1 MWGIIATWAMAYDGV
16 SKGSK
21 LLIDKH
27 SAVDAIEETIKSVE
41 DEPNFR
47 SVGYGGLPNEKGIV
61 ELDSGF
67 MDGDKLS
74 VGAVGGITGFK
85 NPISIA
91 IKLSEESYNNF
102 LVGSGAEE
110 YARLNGFEVKN
121 MSTERSLEI
130 WREKKKRFSEENIRA
145 YDGHDTVGVITLDT
159 YGKMCAGTSTS
170 GLFMKRKGRV
180 GDSPLC
186 GGGFYVDSE
195 VGGAAATGVGEDIM
209 KGCLSY
215 EVVRLMSEGLNPQEA
230 AERAVAEFS
239 EKLKRKANLSRD
251 ISVVCM
257 NNKGEWGIG
266 TNIDEL
272 SFVIAKEGMNPKV
285 YIAKQQKGRIE
296 FVEATNEW
304 IDEYMKKEIK

>member
-16 SKGSK
+16 LKGSK
-21 LLIDKH
+21 LLTNKN
-27 SAVDAIEETIKSVE
+27 SSVKAIEETIKSVE
-41 DEPNFR
+41 DEPSFR

-67 MDGDKLS
+67 MDGDKMS
-74 VGAVGGITGFK
+74 VGAVGGLTGFK

-102 LVGSGAEE
+102 LVGRGAEE
-110 YARLNGFEVKN
+110 YARLNGFEEKD
-121 MSTERSLEI
+121 MAAERSLEI
-130 WREKKKRFSEENIRA
+130 WREKKKSFSEENMKA
-145 YDGHDTVGVITLDT
+145 YDGHDTVGVVTLDT

-170 GLFMKRKGRV
+170 GLFMKREGRV

-215 EVVRLMSEGLNPQEA
+215 EVVRLMKEGCHPQEA
-230 AERAVAEFS
+230 AERAVIEFS
-239 EKLKRKANLSRD
+239 EKLKRKANISRD

-257 NNKGEWGIG
+257 NNNGEWGIG
-266 TNIDEL
+266 TNIDEF
-272 SFVIAKEGMNPKV
+272 SFVIAREDMDLVIFLAKRINGKLE
-285 YIAKQQKGRIE
+285 YIK
-296 FVEATNEW
+296 ATDKWLE
-304 IDEYMKKEIK
+304 DYMSKEIK

>member
-41 DEPNFR
+41 DEPSFR

-130 WREKKKRFSEENIRA
+130 WREKKKRFSEENMRA
-145 YDGHDTVGVITLDT
+145 YDGHDTVGVVTLDT

-170 GLFMKRKGRV
+170 GLFMKREGRV

-215 EVVRLMSEGLNPQEA
+215 EVVRLMKEGLNPQEA

>member
-16 SKGSK
+16 LKGSK

-215 EVVRLMSEGLNPQEA
+215 EVVRLMSEGLNPQA

>member
-16 SKGSK
+16 LKGSK

>member
-21 LLIDKH
+21 LLVDKH

-41 DEPNFR
+41 DEPSFR

-110 YARLNGFEVKN
+110 YARLNGFEEKD

-130 WREKKKRFSEENIRA
+130 WREKKKRFSEENIKA
-145 YDGHDTVGVITLDT
+145 YDGHDTVGVVTLDT
-159 YGKMCAGTSTS
+159 YGKMCVGTSTS
-170 GLFMKRKGRV
+170 GLFMKREGRI

-215 EVVRLMSEGLNPQEA
+215 EVVRLMKEGFNPQEA

-266 TNIDEL
+266 TNIDEF
-272 SFVIAKEGMNPKV
+272 SFVVAKEGMDIKA
-285 YIAKQQKGRIE
+285 YIVKRQKERIE
-296 FVEATNEW
+296 FVEATNKW
-304 IDEYMKKEIK
+304 IDKYMKKEIK

>member
-21 LLIDKH
+21 LLVDKH

-41 DEPNFR
+41 DEPSFR

-110 YARLNGFEVKN
+110 YARLNGFEEKD

-130 WREKKKRFSEENIRA
+130 WREKKKRFSEENIKA
-145 YDGHDTVGVITLDT
+145 YDGHDTVGVVTLDT
-159 YGKMCAGTSTS
+159 YGKMCVGTSTS
-170 GLFMKRKGRV
+170 GLFMKREGRI

-215 EVVRLMSEGLNPQEA
+215 EVVRLMREGLNPQEA

-266 TNIDEL
+266 TNIDEF
-272 SFVIAKEGMNPKV
+272 SFVVAKEGMDIKA
-285 YIAKQQKGRIE
+285 YIVKRQKERIE
-296 FVEATNEW
+296 FVEATNKW
-304 IDEYMKKEIK
+304 IDKYMKKEIK

>member
-21 LLIDKH
+21 LLVDKH

-41 DEPNFR
+41 DEPSFR
-47 SVGYGGLPNEKGIV
+47 SVGYGGLTNEKGIV

-110 YARLNGFEVKN
+110 YARLNGFEEKD

-130 WREKKKRFSEENIRA
+130 WREKKKRFSEENIKA
-145 YDGHDTVGVITLDT
+145 YDGHDTVGVVTLDT
-159 YGKMCAGTSTS
+159 YGKMCVGTSTS
-170 GLFMKRKGRV
+170 GLFMKREGRI

-215 EVVRLMSEGLNPQEA
+215 EVVRLMKEGLNPQEA

-266 TNIDEL
+266 TNIDEF
-272 SFVIAKEGMNPKV
+272 SFVVAKEGMDIKA
-285 YIAKQQKGRIE
+285 YIVKRQKERIE
-296 FVEATNEW
+296 FVEATNKW
-304 IDEYMKKEIK
+304 IDKYMKKEIK

>member
-266 TNIDEL
+266 TNIDEF

>member
-21 LLIDKH
+21 LLVDKH

-41 DEPNFR
+41 DEPSFR

-110 YARLNGFEVKN
+110 YARLNGFEEKD

-130 WREKKKRFSEENIRA
+130 WREKKKRFSEENIKA
-145 YDGHDTVGVITLDT
+145 YDGHDTVGVVTLDT
-159 YGKMCAGTSTS
+159 YGKMCVGTSTS
-170 GLFMKRKGRV
+170 GLFMKREGRI

-215 EVVRLMSEGLNPQEA
+215 EVVRLMKEGLNPQEA

-266 TNIDEL
+266 TNIDEF
-272 SFVIAKEGMNPKV
+272 SFVVAKEGMDIKA
-285 YIAKQQKGRIE
+285 YIVKRQKERIE
-296 FVEATNEW
+296 FVEATNKW
-304 IDEYMKKEIK
+304 IDKYMKKEIK

>member
-16 SKGSK
+16 LKGSK
-21 LLIDKH
+21 LLTNKN
-27 SAVDAIEETIKSVE
+27 SSVKAIEETIKSVE
-41 DEPNFR
+41 DEPSFR

-67 MDGDKLS
+67 MDGDKMS
-74 VGAVGGITGFK
+74 VGAVGGLTGFK

-102 LVGSGAEE
+102 LVGRGAEE
-110 YARLNGFEVKN
+110 YARLNGFEEKD
-121 MSTERSLEI
+121 MAAERSLEI
-130 WREKKKRFSEENIRA
+130 WREKKKSFSEENMKA
-145 YDGHDTVGVITLDT
+145 YDGHDTVGVVTLDT

-170 GLFMKRKGRV
+170 GLFMKREGRV

-195 VGGAAATGVGEDIM
+195 VGGAAATGVGEDII

-215 EVVRLMSEGLNPQEA
+215 EVVRLMKEGCHPQEA
-230 AERAVAEFS
+230 AERAVIEFS
-239 EKLKRKANLSRD
+239 EKLKRKANISRD

-257 NNKGEWGIG
+257 NNNGERGIG
-266 TNIDEL
+266 TNIDEF
-272 SFVIAKEGMNPKV
+272 SFVIAREDMDPVIFLAKRINGKLE
-285 YIAKQQKGRIE
+285 YIK
-296 FVEATNEW
+296 ATDKWLE
-304 IDEYMKKEIK
+304 DYMSKEIK

>member
-16 SKGSK
+16 LKGSK
-21 LLIDKH
+21 LLTNKN
-27 SAVDAIEETIKSVE
+27 SSVKAIEETIKSVE
-41 DEPNFR
+41 DEPSFR

-67 MDGDKLS
+67 MDGDKMS
-74 VGAVGGITGFK
+74 VGAVGGLTGFK

-102 LVGSGAEE
+102 LVGRGAEE
-110 YARLNGFEVKN
+110 YARLNGFEEKD
-121 MSTERSLEI
+121 MAAERSLEI
-130 WREKKKRFSEENIRA
+130 WREKKKSFSEENMKA
-145 YDGHDTVGVITLDT
+145 YDGHDTVGVVTLDT

-170 GLFMKRKGRV
+170 GLFMKREGRV

-215 EVVRLMSEGLNPQEA
+215 EVVRLMKEGCHPQEA
-230 AERAVAEFS
+230 AERAVIELS
-239 EKLKRKANLSRD
+239 EKLKRKANISRD

-257 NNKGEWGIG
+257 NNNGEWGIG
-266 TNIDEL
+266 TNIDEF
-272 SFVIAKEGMNPKV
+272 SFVIAREDMDPVIFLAKRINGKLE
-285 YIAKQQKGRIE
+285 YIK
-296 FVEATNEW
+296 ATDKWLE
-304 IDEYMKKEIK
+304 DYMSKEIK

>member
-21 LLIDKH
+21 LLVDKH

-41 DEPNFR
+41 DEPSFR

-110 YARLNGFEVKN
+110 YARLNGFEEKD

-130 WREKKKRFSEENIRA
+130 WREKKKRFSEENIKA
-145 YDGHDTVGVITLDT
+145 YDGHDTVGVVTLDT
-159 YGKMCAGTSTS
+159 YGKMCVGTSTS
-170 GLFMKRKGRV
+170 GLFMKREGRI

-215 EVVRLMSEGLNPQEA
+215 EVVRLMKEGLNPQEA

-266 TNIDEL
+266 TNIDEI
-272 SFVIAKEGMNPKV
+272 SFVVAKEGMDIKA
-285 YIAKQQKGRIE
+285 YIVKRQKERTE
-296 FVEATNEW
+296 FVEATNKW
-304 IDEYMKKEIK
+304 IDKYMKKEIK